1 MVIRIFVPG
10 LEETVLDSLRDILE
24 KHPGECPVV
33 FELETPHV
41 NRVVTQSVEI
51 KGVAPS
57 DAMAKAIEDVLGE
70 DSVII
75 EY

>member
-1 MVIRIFVPG
+1 MIRIFVPG

-24 KHPGECPVV
+24 KNPGDCPVF

-41 NRVVTQSVEI
+41 NKVVTQSVEV

-57 DAMAKAIEDVLGE
+57 ETMAKAIEDVLGE
-70 DSVII
+70 GSVVI